1 MSFLWRWFATVIVR
15 PKLLLRAIREQLN
28 DDILTEIFLRPEID
42 FEDIL
47 RISLASRRFRIL
59 VMPTIFGKQTW
70 TPWRVKCHPF
80 PPQSLWP
87 HIRVFILQ
95 GARDGCLLDSARRE
109 FLVSHLEPAVR
120 NMTAAHTF
128 VLTNIGGGIW
138 PRLLE
143 TITAAPA
150 LTHLVL
156 DDSPWF
162 GKDRDIFD
170 LPPTLEM
177 PPLRSLAYIVPHAMA
192 PSGSPFWATAKRP
205 LHRLE
210 SEVKNTCAIL
220 RASRSSLEALTL
232 PGELILRSLNSSLG
246 WNSLRELY
254 TEGYWPDPAD
264 ISLLSILLMMPN
276 LRIASLRFHPSY
288 RGESFYVVPSAPAG
302 LFLPHLQRLEI
313 ASLLPGDHLLSVLPS
328 GLENLAVIEYPP
340 PPDLYRHPQNI
351 LSASA
356 FLDALRGVY
365 LPAVTHLELWYVTD
379 ASDERFL
386 RYLPHTFPSLRYL
399 EMRRF
404 IGPGMDDTWNPGS
417 ILQDVLWELKHLR
430 VFAFEPDAPERRNRR
445 PPRCIT
451 HKYARYIRRLKAIAE
466 EFVLLAPWLDR
477 IQMYVGIDD
486 ESFWKQW
493 DVVAV
498 PGETVR
504 LRPVGLEE
512 YLPEIHAIMEE
523 GPVEAAEDSDSE

>member
-1 MSFLWRWFATVIVR
+1 
-15 PKLLLRAIREQLN
+15 
-28 DDILTEIFLRPEID
+28 
-42 FEDIL
+42 
-47 RISLASRRFRIL
+47 
-59 VMPTIFGKQTW
+59 
-70 TPWRVKCHPF
+70 
-80 PPQSLWP
+80 
-87 HIRVFILQ
+87 
-95 GARDGCLLDSARRE
+95 
-109 FLVSHLEPAVR
+109 
-120 NMTAAHTF
+120 MTAAHTF

-143 TITAAPA
+143 TIAAAPA
-150 LTHLVL
+150 LTNLVL

-162 GKDRDIFD
+162 GKDQDIFD
-170 LPPTLEM
+170 LPPTLGM
-177 PPLRSLAYIVPHAMA
+177 PPLRSLAYNVPHAMA
-192 PSGSPFWATAKRP
+192 PTGGPFWATAKRSF
-205 LHRLE
+205 HRLE

-276 LRIASLRFHPSY
+276 LRIASLRFHP
-288 RGESFYVVPSAPAG
+288 
-302 LFLPHLQRLEI
+302 
-313 ASLLPGDHLLSVLPS
+313 
-328 GLENLAVIEYPP
+328 ENLAVIEYPP
-340 PPDLYRHPQNI
+340 PPDLYRHPHNI
-351 LSASA
+351 LTASA

-365 LPAVTHLELWYVTD
+365 FPAVTHLELRYVTD

-386 RYLPHTFPSLRYL
+386 RCLPHTFPSLRYL

-404 IGPGMDDTWNPGS
+404 IGPGMDDTWNPGH
-417 ILQDVLWELKHLR
+417 ILGELKHLR
-430 VFAFEPDAPERRNRR
+430 VFAFEPDAPERRKRR
-445 PPRCIT
+445 PPR
-451 HKYARYIRRLKAIAE
+451 Y
-466 EFVLLAPWLDR
+466 R

-512 YLPEIHAIMEE
+512 YIPKYME
-523 GPVEAAEDSDSE
+523 GPVEAAEDPDPDPE